1 VDQDTLLAIVAISVT
16 VLVLGLLAVGA
27 FLVIRDTVRGR
38 GNWGIPGRMPT
49 ACPECEE
56 PLPMVRVPT
65 SFRQALWGGWTCTY
79 CGCEIDKWGK
89 VIAPPTRPVEWDDEE
104 DDDRDEAP
112 RPRRRPPDE
121 RFRGKNDG

>member
-1 VDQDTLLAIVAISVT
+1 VDQDTLLAIVAIGLA
-16 VLVLGLLAVGA
+16 VLVFGLLALGA

-49 ACPECEE
+49 ACPECGE

-65 SFRQALWGGWTCTY
+65 SFRQAMWGGWTCTY

-104 DDDRDEAP
+104 DDDWDEAP
-112 RPRRRPPDE
+112 RPRRRPDE
-121 RFRGKNDG
+121 RFRGKNDA